1 MKKNSYFFT
10 LCILSAFFTSCKTS
24 QITQTDTSSTHQSTT
39 TSNVNTINNAAAEEA
54 IEFSGAVI
62 KPKR

>member
-24 QITQTDTSSTHQSTT
+24 QITQIDTSSTHQSTT
-39 TSNVNTINNAAAEEA
+39 TSNVNTIKNAAAEEA